1 MPFDRQCSIGRRSGR
16 RSNNP
21 GSTAARRFIR
31 GACSENDGS
40 GFSTIGMVSVV
51 TACEWRHY
59 LALFDFLAQEWSVA
73 RLRSP
78 HRASE
83 RATARFRASPS
94 YMVVYGASSPRSC
107 ESAFPAAR
115 CSASFLFRPHAGA
128 NRRPVI
134 SAAIWKC
141 LLWSGPHSSTIR

>member
-1 MPFDRQCSIGRRSGR
+1 MPFDRQCSIGRRSHR
-16 RSNNP
+16 RSNKP
-21 GSTAARRFIR
+21 DSTAARRFIR
-31 GACSENDGS
+31 GTCSENDGS
-40 GFSTIGMVSVV
+40 GFPTIGMVSVV
-51 TACEWRHY
+51 TSGEWSYY
-59 LALFDFLAQEWSVA
+59 LALFNFLAQEWSVT

-83 RATARFRASPS
+83 RAAARFRASPT

-115 CSASFLFRPHAGA
+115 CSASFLFLPHAGA

-141 LLWSGPHSSTIR
+141 LL